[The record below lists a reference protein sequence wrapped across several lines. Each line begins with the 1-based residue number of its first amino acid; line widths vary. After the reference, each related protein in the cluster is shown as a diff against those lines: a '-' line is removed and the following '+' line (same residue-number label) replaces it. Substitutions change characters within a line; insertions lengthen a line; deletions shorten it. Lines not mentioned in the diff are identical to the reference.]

1 MPPAD
6 DWAYRGSGGELTARQ
21 VLKRTVWFHVS
32 VYYPTTVLKR
42 TLRFHVSLY
51 FRILS
56 DDRAQTYYRTN
67 LCSASSNFP
76 ELSEDHRS
84 RHSTG
89 IELLAIDTF
98 PRTVNDRCVSSP
110 KINNLHCRTNA
121 VLCNSHTCFFHG
133 DVLLE
138 ARTGGWFNIFQ
149 AFSGNPTIAGTEQFL
164 FSCHSHFQFN
174 PSFQKKETKL
184 QSK

>member
-1 MPPAD
+1 MTTDQKPGQTFFSGFLFLFTSVPPAD

-21 VLKRTVWFHVS
+21 VLKRTV
-32 VYYPTTVLKR
+32 
-42 TLRFHVSLY
+42 RFHVSLY
-51 FRILS
+51 FRIIS

-121 VLCNSHTCFFHG
+121 VLCNSHTCFFTVMCFWRQETE
-133 DVLLE
+133 DDS
-138 ARTGGWFNIFQ
+138 IF
-149 AFSGNPTIAGTEQFL
+149 F
-164 FSCHSHFQFN
+164 
-174 PSFQKKETKL
+174 KL
-184 QSK
+184 SREIPR

>member
-1 MPPAD
+1 MIEHIGGQVVNLL
-6 DWAYRGSGGELTARQ
+6 RGRCSNVRYG
-21 VLKRTVWFHVS
+21 S
-32 VYYPTTVLKR
+32 MYPYVYYPTTVLKR
-42 TLRFHVSLY
+42 TIRFHVSLY
-51 FRILS
+51 FRIIS

-67 LCSASSNFP
+67 LCSVSLNFP

-110 KINNLHCRTNA
+110 KINNLDCRTNA
-121 VLCNSHTCFFHG
+121 VLCNSRTCFFHG

-138 ARTGGWFNIFQ
+138 ARTGG
-149 AFSGNPTIAGTEQFL
+149 
-164 FSCHSHFQFN
+164 
-174 PSFQKKETKL
+174 
-184 QSK
+184 

>member
-1 MPPAD
+1 MTTEQISNQAKPFFQNFYFCSHLCHRPMIEHIGGQVVNLL
-6 DWAYRGSGGELTARQ
+6 RGRCYSN
-21 VLKRTVWFHVS
+21 V
-32 VYYPTTVLKR
+32 
-42 TLRFHVSLY
+42 RFHVSLY
-51 FRILS
+51 FRIIS

-138 ARTGGWFNIFQ
+138 ARSVG
-149 AFSGNPTIAGTEQFL
+149 
-164 FSCHSHFQFN
+164 
-174 PSFQKKETKL
+174 
-184 QSK
+184 